1 MNDEV
6 KFIFKTLIK
15 VPVIIIISY
24 LVFNIMMFIN
34 FYFRGL
40 GTSYLI
46 MQEVAINNYI
56 PATDRGSI
64 TETARTFENY
74 DKDAV
79 ALGKEAGDKNK
90 SITSDLIDAVAIGV
104 NNEGNFQTNS
114 QIQDTVRSKAN
125 SGNYHSDNLSF
136 FYNGNLAGDG
146 AIGKKVQYGTPIQCY
161 FAYNFVFQLPLTHGV
176 NGLESSSANDG
187 NENYITAAN
196 DTSTSK
202 LSNNSSGGFRT
213 VVVFAYK
220 VPALKYYPDIK

>member
-24 LVFNIMMFIN
+24 LVFNIVMFIN

-64 TETARTFENY
+64 TETARNFENY
-74 DKDAV
+74 DNTATNEN
-79 ALGKEAGDKNK
+79 GTNK
-90 SITSDLIDAVAIGV
+90 SVTSDFIDAVVIGV
-104 NNEGNFQTNS
+104 NNEGRFQTNS
-114 QIQDTVRSKAN
+114 QIQDTVKNIAN
-125 SGNYHSDNLSF
+125 SGRSWSDNFSF
-136 FYNGNLAGDG
+136 VHNGTAASDG
-146 AIGKKVQYGTPIQCY
+146 AVGRKVQYGTPIQCY

-176 NGLESSSANDG
+176 KGLENSSANDG
-187 NENYITAAN
+187 NENYITAADN
-196 DTSTSK
+196 TSTS
-202 LSNNSSGGFRT
+202 SIRNNRSGRFRT

>member
-24 LVFNIMMFIN
+24 LVFNIVMFIN

-56 PATDRGSI
+56 PATDRVSI
-64 TETARTFENY
+64 TETAQNFENY
-74 DKDAV
+74 DRTATSEN
-79 ALGKEAGDKNK
+79 GTNK
-90 SITSDLIDAVAIGV
+90 SVTSDFIDAVVIGV
-104 NNEGNFQTNS
+104 NNEGSFQTNS
-114 QIQDTVRSKAN
+114 QIQDTVINLYRGSSVRS
-125 SGNYHSDNLSF
+125 SDNFSF
-136 FYNGNLAGDG
+136 VHNGTAAGDG
-146 AIGKKVQYGTPIQCY
+146 AVGRKVQYGTPIQCY
-161 FAYNFVFQLPLTHGV
+161 FAYNFVFQLPLMHGV
-176 NGLESSSANDG
+176 SGLENSEYNDG
-187 NENYITAAN
+187 NSNYITYN
-196 DTSTSK
+196 DEGSRIK
-202 LSNNSSGGFRT
+202 NNQTGTGGIKT

>member
-24 LVFNIMMFIN
+24 LIFNIVMFIN

-64 TETARTFENY
+64 TEIARTFENY
-74 DKDAV
+74 DK
-79 ALGKEAGDKNK
+79 EASFDNETNK
-90 SITSDLIDAVAIGV
+90 SITSDLIDAVVIGV
-104 NNEGNFQTNS
+104 NNEGSFQTNE
-114 QIQDTVRSKAN
+114 QIQDTIRAKAP
-125 SGNYHSDNLSF
+125 SGNTHSDNLSF
-136 FYNGNLAGDG
+136 IYNGALADDD
-146 AIGKKVQYGTPIQCY
+146 AIGRKVQYGTPIQCY
-161 FAYNFVFQLPLTHGV
+161 FAYNFVFQMPLTHGV
-176 NGLESSSANDG
+176 SGLEGSTEDDG
-187 NENYITAAN
+187 NENYITAA
-196 DTSTSK
+196 DKAHTSN
-202 LSNNSSGGFRT
+202 LENNSNGGFRT

>member
-24 LVFNIMMFIN
+24 LIFNIVMFIN

-74 DKDAV
+74 DRGASFDN
-79 ALGKEAGDKNK
+79 ETNK
-90 SITSDLIDAVAIGV
+90 SITSDLIDAVVIGV
-104 NNEGNFQTNS
+104 NNEGSFQTNE
-114 QIQDTVRSKAN
+114 QIQDTIRAIAP
-125 SGNYHSDNLSF
+125 SGNTHSDNLSF
-136 FYNGNLAGDG
+136 IYNGDLADDS
-146 AIGKKVQYGTPIQCY
+146 AIGRKVQYGTPIQCY
-161 FAYNFVFQLPLTHGV
+161 FAYNFVFQMPLTHGV
-176 NGLESSSANDG
+176 SGLEGSTEDDG
-187 NENYITAAN
+187 NESYITAA
-196 DTSTSK
+196 DKAHTSN
-202 LSNNSSGGFRT
+202 LENNSNGGFRT